1 MRLDKNGQF
10 SNGIFWRID
19 SSRFLQLR
27 CADNGFCCIN
37 TSAYLKSG
45 IAKTFFFVFEKKRA
59 HTFAL
64 CMYLCL
70 CVQAYTFTIGILT
83 EFADWK
89 NDSAVVYRYVYA
101 PKFAMFSLVTKHTDI
116 VVVITACSM
125 SVHTHKMRH
134 STQFMYGYTHTHI
147 PMHIFCVLILFVDF
161 IFLLCLFRFSW
172 PLFLFFFLFCA
183 FLWMCMCE
191 NVRFRAS
198 DLCFKADTSHATYT
212 ECRL

>member
-10 SNGIFWRID
+10 WNGIFWRID

-134 STQFMYGYTHTHI
+134 STQFMYGYTHTH
-147 PMHIFCVLILFVDF
+147 
-161 IFLLCLFRFSW
+161 
-172 PLFLFFFLFCA
+172 
-183 FLWMCMCE
+183 
-191 NVRFRAS
+191 
-198 DLCFKADTSHATYT
+198 SHAYFLRFDSVCWFYFSSLSFSLLLASLSVFFSFLRVFVNVYVWKCTLQSFRSLLQSRHIACYT